1 MASKYSISRRSFLK
15 AVGAGSAAVA
25 AAGVLTA
32 CGGSSSSTASS
43 AASTAASAAPATTE
57 LAAEQ
62 VLNLIYTDLS
72 LIDVNDVRNSNEF
85 EVLTAVQEGLFRTF
99 TDENGVDVVENAG
112 CESYDVSDDGLTYT
126 FHLREGMV
134 WSDDQPVTAQNYV
147 DSWLRLVNP
156 DLAFSYAFLAY
167 GIVGAEDYCENGGK
181 LEDVAVELVDDLT
194 FKVTLTT
201 PDPAFIKK
209 VGMVCFYPVRKD
221 LIDAAEAA
229 GGNWTNDYTLHVY
242 NGPFYI
248 SDRVLENNMTLKK
261 NEKYWNADEVTL
273 TQINLRVV
281 DETST
286 QAQLMESQQI
296 DVLKLTDFEYV
307 DRWQNKVADGTFQY
321 FSKDEPSVTY
331 LVLNQH
337 TEDGAT
343 GGPSGVMLNPKCRKA
358 IALAFDREEFN
369 AMFKEGL
376 VTTAYGVIPYGITV
390 GEQEFR
396 AANPEPYADED
407 TSSDTIKALFEEGM
421 AEAGVAGT
429 ASDVTLTVISYGATT
444 EKTSQ
449 LEWFKQQL
457 EGNLGVKV
465 QIDTYPDSSTF
476 VTARNAQQYDFY
488 LQGWNGDY
496 NDPMTF
502 FELWVTGNGYAKF
515 MGGYSNPEYDEM
527 IEKAGTS
534 QDDAERMEL
543 FGKAEK
549 LLLDEGGLVPLYY
562 DNSQIYVQGY
572 VSGLSMPMFGSD
584 FEFSRV
590 KDPGT
595 LIPIKLSLLERA
607 GRATAFS
614 SLIFVF
620 RSPPDARIKRGFS
633 CYENATIYGETVCDH
648 AVHPV
653 HHRNSNVLPA
663 GSHPR

>member
-15 AVGAGSAAVA
+15 AIGAGSAAVA

-62 VLNLIYTDLS
+62 VLNLVYTDLS
-72 LIDVNDVRNSNEF
+72 LIDVNDVRNANEF

-112 CESYDVSDDGLTYT
+112 CESYEVSDDGLTYT
-126 FHLREGMV
+126 FHLRDGMK

-194 FKVTLTT
+194 FKATLAA

-248 SDRVLENNMTLKK
+248 SDRVLNNNMTLKK

-281 DETST
+281 DESST
-286 QAQLMESQQI
+286 KAQLMESQQI
-296 DVLKLTDFEYV
+296 DVLTLTDYEYV
-307 DRWQNKVADGTFQY
+307 TRWENKVADGTFQY
-321 FSKDEPSVTY
+321 FSKAEPSVTY
-331 LVLNQH
+331 LVIDQH
-337 TEDGAT
+337 PAGN
-343 GGPSGVMLNPKCRKA
+343 GGPSGLMLSPKCRKA
-358 IALAFDREEFN
+358 MALAMDRDEFN

-376 VTTAYGVIPYGITV
+376 VTPAYGLIPNGITV
-390 GEQEFR
+390 GEDEFR
-396 AANPEPYADED
+396 AAHEEPLASEDNSPE
-407 TSSDTIKALFEEGM
+407 TLKALFEEGM
-421 AEAGVAGT
+421 AEAGVSGS
-429 ASDVTLTVISYGATT
+429 ASDVTLTTFLYNANA
-444 EKTSQ
+444 ENMSQ
-449 LEWFKQQL
+449 QEWYKQQL
-457 EGNLGVKV
+457 EDKLGVHV
-465 QIDTYPDSSTF
+465 QIDTYPDVSTWK
-476 VTARNAQQYDFY
+476 TARDSYQYDFY
-488 LQGWNGDY
+488 AMGWNGDY

-502 FELWVTGNGYAKF
+502 MELFVTGNGYAKF
-515 MGGYSNPEYDEM
+515 MGGYSNTEYDEM
-527 IEKAGTS
+527 VEKAGAS

-543 FGKAEK
+543 FGKAEA
-549 LLLDEGGLVPLYY
+549 LLMEEGGCIPLYY
-562 DNSQIYVQGY
+562 DNSQMYVQSY
-572 VSGLSMPMFGSD
+572 VSGLSMPMFGTEY
-584 FEFSRV
+584 EFSRV
-590 KDPGT
+590 KI
-595 LIPIKLSLLERA
+595 LA
-607 GRATAFS
+607 
-614 SLIFVF
+614 
-620 RSPPDARIKRGFS
+620 
-633 CYENATIYGETVCDH
+633 H
-648 AVHPV
+648 
-653 HHRNSNVLPA
+653 
-663 GSHPR
+663 

>member
-15 AVGAGSAAVA
+15 AIGAGSAAVA

-62 VLNLIYTDLS
+62 VLNLVYTDLS
-72 LIDVNDVRNSNEF
+72 LIDVNDVRNANEF

-112 CESYDVSDDGLTYT
+112 CESYEVSDDGLTYT
-126 FHLREGMV
+126 FHLRDGMK

-194 FKVTLTT
+194 FKATLAT

-248 SDRVLENNMTLKK
+248 SDRVLNNNMTLKK
-261 NEKYWNADEVTL
+261 NEKYWNADEVAL

-281 DETST
+281 DESST
-286 QAQLMESQQI
+286 KAQLMESQQI
-296 DVLKLTDFEYV
+296 DVLTLTDYEYV
-307 DRWQNKVADGTFQY
+307 TRWENKVADGTFQY
-321 FSKDEPSVTY
+321 FSKAEPSVTY
-331 LVLNQH
+331 LVVDQH
-337 TEDGAT
+337 PAGN
-343 GGPSGVMLNPKCRKA
+343 GGPSGLMLSPKCRKA
-358 IALAFDREEFN
+358 MALAFDREEFN

-376 VTTAYGVIPYGITV
+376 VTPAYGLIPNGITV
-390 GEQEFR
+390 GEDEFR
-396 AANPEPYADED
+396 AAHEEPLASEDNSPE
-407 TSSDTIKALFEEGM
+407 TLKALFEEGM
-421 AEAGVAGT
+421 AEAGVSGS
-429 ASDVTLTVISYGATT
+429 ASDVTLTTFLYNANA
-444 EKTSQ
+444 ENMSQ
-449 LEWFKQQL
+449 HEWYKQQL
-457 EGNLGVKV
+457 EDKLGVHV
-465 QIDTYPDSSTF
+465 QIDTYPDVSTWK
-476 VTARNAQQYDFY
+476 TARDSYQYDFY
-488 LQGWNGDY
+488 AMGWNGDY

-502 FELWVTGNGYAKF
+502 MELFVTGNGYAKF

-527 IEKAGTS
+527 VEKAGAS

-543 FGKAEK
+543 FGKAEA
-549 LLLDEGGLVPLYY
+549 LLMEEGGCIPLYY
-562 DNSQIYVQGY
+562 DNSQMYVQSY
-572 VSGLSMPMFGSD
+572 VSGLSMPMFGTEY
-584 FEFSRV
+584 EFSRV
-590 KDPGT
+590 KI
-595 LIPIKLSLLERA
+595 LA
-607 GRATAFS
+607 
-614 SLIFVF
+614 
-620 RSPPDARIKRGFS
+620 
-633 CYENATIYGETVCDH
+633 H
-648 AVHPV
+648 
-653 HHRNSNVLPA
+653 
-663 GSHPR
+663 

>member
-62 VLNLIYTDLS
+62 VLNLVYTDLS
-72 LIDVNDVRNSNEF
+72 LIDVNDVRNANEF

-194 FKVTLTT
+194 FKATLAT

-248 SDRVLENNMTLKK
+248 SDRVLNNNMTLKK

-281 DETST
+281 DESST
-286 QAQLMESQQI
+286 KAQLMESQQI
-296 DVLKLTDFEYV
+296 DVLTLTDYEYV
-307 DRWQNKVADGTFQY
+307 TRWENKVADGTFQY
-321 FSKDEPSVTY
+321 FSKAEPSVTY
-331 LVLNQH
+331 LVVDQH
-337 TEDGAT
+337 PAGN
-343 GGPSGVMLNPKCRKA
+343 GGPSGLMLSPKCRKA
-358 IALAFDREEFN
+358 MALAFDREEFN

-376 VTTAYGVIPYGITV
+376 VTSAYGLIPYGITV
-390 GEQEFR
+390 GEDEFR
-396 AANPEPYADED
+396 AAHEEPLASEDNSPE
-407 TSSDTIKALFEEGM
+407 TLKALFEEGM
-421 AEAGVAGT
+421 AEAGVSGS
-429 ASDVTLTVISYGATT
+429 ASDVTLTTFLYNANA
-444 EKTSQ
+444 ENMSQ
-449 LEWFKQQL
+449 QEWYKQQL
-457 EGNLGVKV
+457 EDKLGVHV
-465 QIDTYPDSSTF
+465 QIDTYPDVSTWK
-476 VTARNAQQYDFY
+476 TARDSYQYDFY
-488 LQGWNGDY
+488 AMGWNGDY

-502 FELWVTGNGYAKF
+502 MELFVTGNGYAKF

-527 IEKAGTS
+527 VEKAGAS

-543 FGKAEK
+543 FGKAEA
-549 LLLDEGGLVPLYY
+549 LLMEEGGCIPLYY
-562 DNSQIYVQGY
+562 DNSQMYVQSY
-572 VSGLSMPMFGSD
+572 VSGLSMPMFGTEY
-584 FEFSRV
+584 EFSRV
-590 KDPGT
+590 KI
-595 LIPIKLSLLERA
+595 LA
-607 GRATAFS
+607 
-614 SLIFVF
+614 
-620 RSPPDARIKRGFS
+620 
-633 CYENATIYGETVCDH
+633 H
-648 AVHPV
+648 
-653 HHRNSNVLPA
+653 
-663 GSHPR
+663 

>member
-62 VLNLIYTDLS
+62 VLNLVYTDLS
-72 LIDVNDVRNSNEF
+72 LIDVNDVRNANEF

-126 FHLREGMV
+126 FHLRDGMK

-181 LEDVAVELVDDLT
+181 VEDVAVELVDDLT
-194 FKVTLTT
+194 FKATLAA

-248 SDRVLENNMTLKK
+248 SDRVLNNNMTLKK

-281 DETST
+281 DESST
-286 QAQLMESQQI
+286 KAQLMESQQI
-296 DVLKLTDFEYV
+296 DVLTLTDYEYV
-307 DRWQNKVADGTFQY
+307 TRWENKVADGTFQY
-321 FSKDEPSVTY
+321 FSKAEPSVTY
-331 LVLNQH
+331 LVIDQH
-337 TEDGAT
+337 PAGN
-343 GGPSGVMLNPKCRKA
+343 GGPSGLMLSPKCRKA
-358 IALAFDREEFN
+358 MALAFDREEFN

-376 VTTAYGVIPYGITV
+376 VTSAYGLIPYGITV
-390 GEQEFR
+390 GEDEFR
-396 AANPEPYADED
+396 AAHEEPLASEDNSPE
-407 TSSDTIKALFEEGM
+407 TLKALFEEGM
-421 AEAGVAGT
+421 AEAGVSGS
-429 ASDVTLTVISYGATT
+429 ASDVTLTTFLYNANA
-444 EKTSQ
+444 ENMSQ
-449 LEWFKQQL
+449 HEWYKQQL
-457 EGNLGVKV
+457 EDKLGVHV
-465 QIDTYPDSSTF
+465 QIDTYPDVSTWK
-476 VTARNAQQYDFY
+476 TARDSYQYDFY
-488 LQGWNGDY
+488 AMGWNGDY

-502 FELWVTGNGYAKF
+502 MELFVTGNGYAKF
-515 MGGYSNPEYDEM
+515 MGGYSNTEYDAM
-527 IEKAGTS
+527 VAQAGSS

-543 FGKAEK
+543 FGKAEA
-549 LLLDEGGLVPLYY
+549 LLMEEGGCIPLFYN
-562 DNSQIYVQGY
+562 DSQMYVQSY
-572 VSGLSMPMFGSD
+572 VTGLSMPMFGTEY
-584 FEFSRV
+584 EFSRV
-590 KDPGT
+590 KI
-595 LIPIKLSLLERA
+595 LK
-607 GRATAFS
+607 
-614 SLIFVF
+614 
-620 RSPPDARIKRGFS
+620 
-633 CYENATIYGETVCDH
+633 H
-648 AVHPV
+648 
-653 HHRNSNVLPA
+653 
-663 GSHPR
+663 